1 MARKPSGD
9 TIKRTT
15 SSDRVSTVRD
25 PAPKTEEPTGLRTST
40 AAAPVAVSAVGADQL
55 RALRMEGSDLAALHL
70 FAARIGN
77 ELNNPLAAVLAAHQ
91 YVRRRVAA
99 EGGSLAGDPR
109 LRTFMDLIE
118 AELASAVRIVGDLL
132 AFGAVRPVLRSCFL
146 LRDLVE
152 EAIGRVRRNAD
163 VTIEDRVP
171 EATVPVHL
179 DRDMMAR
186 VLTQLV
192 QNGADAV
199 ASGGA
204 GLITIDG
211 SADREEVKLVVRDN
225 GAGISQ
231 EVQHTMWQ
239 PLISTKAKGS
249 GLGLPIAEALVR
261 AQGGTITCES
271 TLGQGATFTLRLP
284 NG

>member
-1 MARKPSGD
+1 MGRKPSGD
-9 TIKRTT
+9 AIKRTT
-15 SSDRVSTVRD
+15 SSDRVATVRQ
-25 PAPKTEEPTGLRTST
+25 PKAEEST
-40 AAAPVAVSAVGADQL
+40 LVAAAPSSTPMQTDSVRSI
-55 RALRMEGSDLAALHL
+55 RMEGSDLTALHL

-91 YVRRRVAA
+91 YVRRRVGN
-99 EGGSLAGDPR
+99 EGGSLASDPK

-118 AELASAVRIVGDLL
+118 SELASAVRVVGDLM

-152 EAIGRVRRNAD
+152 EATSRVRRGAS
-163 VTIEDRVP
+163 VTIDDRVP

-192 QNGADAV
+192 QNGADAI
-199 ASGGA
+199 APGKP
-204 GLITIDG
+204 GLVTVDG
-211 SADREEVKLVVRDN
+211 SADRDEVKLTVRDN
-225 GAGISQ
+225 GVGIAEQ
-231 EVQHTMWQ
+231 VQRTMWQ

-249 GLGLPIAEALVR
+249 GLGLPIADALVR
-261 AQGGTITCES
+261 AQGGTIACVS
-271 TLGQGATFTLRLP
+271 VVGAGTTFTITLP